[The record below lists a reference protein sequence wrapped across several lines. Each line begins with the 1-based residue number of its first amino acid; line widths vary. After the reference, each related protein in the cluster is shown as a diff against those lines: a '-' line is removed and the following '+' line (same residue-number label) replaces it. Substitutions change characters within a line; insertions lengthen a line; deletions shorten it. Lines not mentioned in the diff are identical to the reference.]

1 MLSLTRGRALSL
13 LLLGAAACGGNAAST
28 TGTTGTTG
36 TGGAGGTGG
45 TGSGGGASATV
56 VMTDKGPVKGAVVG
70 QTRAFYGIPYAAP
83 PVGPLRWKPP
93 HPTTAWKATRDAT
106 VKGAYCPQL
115 GALSATPMAGTSE
128 DCLTVNVWTPAT
140 RPAAAAPVMVWVHGG
155 GFTLGSGAESTYD
168 GQALSEATGAVI
180 VTLNY
185 RLGPLGWLA
194 HGALQAED
202 AAHPSSGMYGFED
215 QRAALA
221 WAKVNAAAFG
231 GDSAKITLFGESA
244 GGISTCLHLLA
255 PKSAGLFQ
263 RAIIESGPCA
273 LTGGTEKSAET
284 QGDAF
289 ATALG
294 CTDKAAVLTCM
305 RAKKADDL
313 LLALPPKTAVIG
325 PSGAGWLPL
334 VDGYNIPDQP
344 GKLLT
349 AGTFTKVPTI
359 VGANR
364 NEGTL
369 FFKIGLSVTNDA
381 DYLALVDGIF
391 TGQGA
396 KIVAQYPS
404 ASFPTPQDAAAEAIG
419 DGLFVCPTRRTA
431 RGLAAGGAPTYLYAF
446 VHPVETPIFMGLGA
460 FHSSEVPFIFEN
472 AYLGFTLG
480 ANEKPLSQ
488 AMIGYW
494 FGLAK
499 SGDPNAGKALPWPKY
514 DGTTDQSLLLNLMQ
528 STTTGLKKALC
539 DFWDGIGP

>member
-1 MLSLTRGRALSL
+1 
-13 LLLGAAACGGNAAST
+13 
-28 TGTTGTTG
+28 
-36 TGGAGGTGG
+36 
-45 TGSGGGASATV
+45 
-56 VMTDKGPVKGAVVG
+56 
-70 QTRAFYGIPYAAP
+70 
-83 PVGPLRWKPP
+83 
-93 HPTTAWKATRDAT
+93 
-106 VKGAYCPQL
+106 
-115 GALSATPMAGTSE
+115 
-128 DCLTVNVWTPAT
+128 VWTPSTKPSA
-140 RPAAAAPVMVWVHGG
+140 PAPVMVWIHGG
-155 GFTLGSGAESTYD
+155 GFTLGSGAEATYD

-194 HGALQAED
+194 HSALQAED
-202 AAHPSSGMYGFED
+202 AAYPSAGMYGFED

-221 WAKVNAAAFG
+221 WAKANAAAFG
-231 GDSAKITLFGESA
+231 GDPAKVTLFGESA
-244 GGISTCLHLLA
+244 GGISTCLHVLA
-255 PKSAGLFQ
+255 PKSQGLFQ

-273 LTGGTEKSAET
+273 LTGGTEKAAET
-284 QGDAF
+284 QGAAF
-289 ATALG
+289 AAALG
-294 CTDKAAVLTCM
+294 CNDKATVLTCM

-349 AGTFTKVPTI
+349 AGTFAKIPTI
-359 VGANR
+359 VGANK

-369 FFKIGLSVTNDA
+369 FFKIGLSVTSDA

-391 TGQGA
+391 VGQGA
-396 KIVAQYPS
+396 KIVAKYPS
-404 ASFPTPQDAAAEAIG
+404 ASFPTAQDAAAEAVG

-431 RGLAAGGAPTYLYAF
+431 RGFAKGGAPTYLYEF

-460 FHSSEVPFIFEN
+460 FHSSEVPFVFEN
-472 AYLGFTLG
+472 AYLGFTLST
-480 ANEKPLSQ
+480 AEKQLSKT
-488 AMIGYW
+488 MIGYW

-499 SGDPNAGKALPWPKY
+499 GGDPNGGTALPWPKY
-514 DGTTDQSLLLNLMQ
+514 DVMAEQNLVLDLAP